1 MTTTLPGAGAPGA
14 ANPDATRPD
23 AGDGDL
29 TRSVT
34 TAGRRAAKRA
44 AKRAATRGGLDRVPK
59 PKAIAVSALLW
70 VFIIGFGFPVLWFV
84 LSAFKPGGELFSYPL
99 TLFPEQWS
107 VSGFVEAWQSFDFA
121 RYFGNTI
128 VVALVTTVLT
138 VLASAATGYA
148 LAKYDNRWLKV
159 FFVCILATTMLPTEV
174 ILAPTF
180 IVIRDLGM
188 YDSLAGIIVPSIIT
202 ATGIFMFRQF
212 FLTVPDDL
220 VEAARIDGASEFGIF
235 WRIMLP
241 ISRPIMLTL
250 AIFSFQWRWNDYIWP
265 LLVLNDPHQFTIQI
279 ALQSIVG
286 AENVNWT
293 VLLGASVISIL
304 PLLLI
309 YLVFQKYVN
318 GADLNAGLKD

>member
-1 MTTTLPGAGAPGA
+1 MTATLPTETDKTG
-14 ANPDATRPD
+14 
-23 AGDGDL
+23 
-29 TRSVT
+29 S
-34 TAGRRAAKRA
+34 GRRARRA
-44 AKRAATRGGLDRVPK
+44 GRSKAVDATPRPQAIAAT
-59 PKAIAVSALLW
+59 ALLW
-70 VFIIGFGFPVLWFV
+70 VFIIAFGFPVLWFV

-99 TLFPEQWS
+99 TLLPKNWS
-107 VSGFVEAWQSFDFA
+107 VEGFAEAWSSYDFA
-121 RYFGNTI
+121 QYFGNTVI
-128 VVALVTTVLT
+128 VALVTTVLT

-188 YDSLAGIIVPSIIT
+188 YDSLAGIIVPSVIT

-212 FLTVPDDL
+212 FITVPDDL

-265 LLVLNDPHQFTIQI
+265 LLVLNDPKQFTIQI

-293 VLLGASVISIL
+293 VLLGASVISII
-304 PLLLI
+304 PLVLL

>member
-1 MTTTLPGAGAPGA
+1 MTATLPTVPAPS
-14 ANPDATRPD
+14 TSTSTSTSKKRT
-23 AGDGDL
+23 DGPP
-29 TRSVT
+29 R
-34 TAGRRAAKRA
+34 
-44 AKRAATRGGLDRVPK
+44 
-59 PKAIAVSALLW
+59 PKAIAATALLW
-70 VFIIGFGFPVLWFV
+70 VFIIAFGFPVLWFV

-99 TLFPEQWS
+99 TLLPQNWS
-107 VSGFVEAWQSFDFA
+107 VDGFAEAWSSYDFA
-121 RYFGNTI
+121 RYFGNTVI
-128 VVALVTTVLT
+128 VALVTTVLT

-188 YDSLAGIIVPSIIT
+188 YDSLAGIIVPSVIT

-212 FLTVPDDL
+212 FITVPDDL

-265 LLVLNDPHQFTIQI
+265 LLVLNDPKQFTIQI

-293 VLLGASVISIL
+293 VLLGASVISII
-304 PLLLI
+304 PLVLL

>member
-1 MTTTLPGAGAPGA
+1 MTATLPSASGAP
-14 ANPDATRPD
+14 ATDVTSGTTRNTTRTKRLDGPPRP
-23 AGDGDL
+23 
-29 TRSVT
+29 
-34 TAGRRAAKRA
+34 RAI
-44 AKRAATRGGLDRVPK
+44 AAT
-59 PKAIAVSALLW
+59 ALLW
-70 VFIIGFGFPVLWFV
+70 VFIIAFGFPVLWFV

-99 TLFPEQWS
+99 TLFPKTWS
-107 VSGFVEAWQSFDFA
+107 VSGLTEAWASYDFA
-121 RYFGNTI
+121 RYFGNTVI
-128 VVALVTTVLT
+128 VALVTTVLT

-188 YDSLAGIIVPSIIT
+188 YDSLAGIIVPSVIT

-293 VLLGASVISIL
+293 VLLGASVISII
-304 PLLLI
+304 PLVLI

>member
-1 MTTTLPGAGAPGA
+1 MTATLPGASGAP
-14 ANPDATRPD
+14 ATDVTSGNAKNKNTTRTKRLDGPPRP
-23 AGDGDL
+23 
-29 TRSVT
+29 
-34 TAGRRAAKRA
+34 RAI
-44 AKRAATRGGLDRVPK
+44 AAT
-59 PKAIAVSALLW
+59 ALLW
-70 VFIIGFGFPVLWFV
+70 VFIIAFGFPVLWFV

-99 TLFPEQWS
+99 TLFPKTWS
-107 VSGFVEAWQSFDFA
+107 VSGFTEAWASYDFA
-121 RYFGNTI
+121 RYFGNTVI
-128 VVALVTTVLT
+128 VALVTTVLT

-188 YDSLAGIIVPSIIT
+188 YDSLAGIIVPSVIT

-293 VLLGASVISIL
+293 VLLGASVISII
-304 PLLLI
+304 PLVLI

>member
-1 MTTTLPGAGAPGA
+1 MTATLPSAPGA
-14 ANPDATRPD
+14 SGAPATDNTTKSKRT
-23 AGDGDL
+23 AKTKRLDGPP
-29 TRSVT
+29 R
-34 TAGRRAAKRA
+34 
-44 AKRAATRGGLDRVPK
+44 
-59 PKAIAVSALLW
+59 PKAIAATALLW
-70 VFIIGFGFPVLWFV
+70 VFIIAFGFPVLWFV

-99 TLFPEQWS
+99 TLLPKNWS
-107 VSGFVEAWQSFDFA
+107 VSGFTEAWASYDFA
-121 RYFGNTI
+121 RYFGNTVI
-128 VVALVTTVLT
+128 VALVTTVLT

-148 LAKYDNRWLKV
+148 LAKYDNKWLKV

-188 YDSLAGIIVPSIIT
+188 YDSLAGIIVPSVIT

-212 FLTVPDDL
+212 FITVPDDL

-293 VLLGASVISIL
+293 VLLGASVISII
-304 PLLLI
+304 PLVLI